1 MNTMKGFDLGLLL
14 LVVGC
19 GGGSAQPAAT
29 PSTST
34 ATATTVADTPNP
46 TDDPAAPNGKPRE
59 VATGNTL
66 TEFQKSRLLG
76 HYSTYD
82 GMSGFIFDRTG
93 TPFMAKLDGVDKAMP
108 LTESPSARG
117 DKEYRSADRSTW
129 IRVDEEGNVLYF
141 QGPKQR
147 EGVRIK
153 RDADANRLRYSSLS
167 SPRGKPR
174 SRTKCGGERTLY
186 LRRGRESNPRLGLT
200 PTPA

>member
-1 MNTMKGFDLGLLL
+1 MNTIKGLGFGLGAFFLG
-14 LVVGC
+14 VVGC
-19 GGGSAQPAAT
+19 GGGAQPAT
-29 PSTST
+29 SPSSAPTTST
-34 ATATTVADTPNP
+34 AAASSESAATNAKPN
-46 TDDPAAPNGKPRE
+46 E

-117 DKEYRSADRSTW
+117 DKEYRSADHSIW

-153 RDADANRLRYSSLS
+153 RDADAKQLR
-167 SPRGKPR
+167 
-174 SRTKCGGERTLY
+174 
-186 LRRGRESNPRLGLT
+186 
-200 PTPA
+200 